1 MGIEINNPHDIRAIP
16 CVSAI
21 AERQHGLITRAQLV
35 ELGLGRGALRHRIET
50 GALHKVH
57 HGVYAV
63 GHRALRGEAKLLG
76 RVLASGPDAAL
87 SHASAAHLCR
97 IRRSA
102 AVLTDVTRPSR
113 GRAPAGVRLHCMPLP
128 PDQVTV
134 VDGIPVTTVERTLLD
149 LAAVLRPEAL
159 RRTLEEAEM
168 QVRPDWG
175 VLGELVAA
183 ADGRRGVRAL
193 RAILDERSVGARI
206 TKSRL
211 ERAFLAFLRR
221 HGLPLPQTNAHVEGY
236 EVDCLWRGAR
246 LIVELDSRLHMDHG
260 KFERDRARDR
270 ALTIAGWRVV
280 RVTWQHIHAGE
291 DALRRDLLL
300 LTTG

>member
-1 MGIEINNPHDIRAIP
+1 MRIEINNPHDIRADP
-16 CVSAI
+16 CISAI
-21 AERQHGLITRAQLV
+21 AERQHGLITRAQLT
-35 ELGLGRGALRHRIET
+35 ELGVGRGALQHRIGA

-63 GHRALRGEAKLLG
+63 GHRALRPQAKLLG
-76 RVLASGPDAAL
+76 LVLASGPDAAL
-87 SHASAAHLCR
+87 SHAAAAHLRR

-102 AVLTDVTRPSR
+102 AALVDVTRPSR

-128 PDQVTV
+128 PDQVTI
-134 VDGIPVTTVERTLLD
+134 VDGIPVTTVECTLLD
-149 LAAVLRPEAL
+149 LAAVLRPDAL
-159 RRTLEEAEM
+159 RHALEEAEI
-168 QVRPDWG
+168 QARPDWR

-193 RAILDERSVGARI
+193 RAILNERSVGTRI
-206 TKSRL
+206 TKSHL

-221 HGLPLPQTNAHVEGY
+221 HGLPLPQTNTHIEGY
-236 EVDCLWRGAR
+236 EVDCVWRGAR
-246 LIVELDSRLHMDHG
+246 LIVELDSRLHSNHG

-280 RVTWQHIHAGE
+280 RVTWEHIHAGKE
-291 DALRRDLLL
+291 DLDRDLRL
-300 LTTG
+300 LTTP